1 MRFVGEDK
9 ETTRP
14 KDAWR
19 ISPDSFVNVLL
30 ALIAELTVR
39 VGLREREKTDSVA
52 EPASVSLSSSSELP
66 PLFRHLRLAEVMPRS
81 SCEVGEDMER
91 RWDFIR
97 AMLFSLASFSS
108 CRACFSLASSMTSSS
123 TSLSWS
129 RTLFDISSSCAFSN
143 SDLVFD
149 SSSSSRWAEWSAES
163 SWRESVCNLYAVCS
177 LRRRP
182 SAFMRRFLNAEGEK
196 GSVAAGDE
204 EGKRAWLMLR
214 VRNSSFSIK
223 CVGSCMVCCFGG
235 LFGLEKKLNLP
246 PVEADAFAVD
256 ADSMVAR
263 VGRFRSFAAAR
274 SGKVSRDDIF
284 EDGEHDSGSVAGTP
298 IATGA
303 LEPENHE
310 LRPPRGFSSILI
322 TPSRSP
328 VNVGMN
334 SSSNSI
340 CVFSFFGVFRS
351 GLLELDFVRNG
362 SKAVSDR

>member
-1 MRFVGEDK
+1 M
-9 ETTRP
+9 
-14 KDAWR
+14 
-19 ISPDSFVNVLL
+19 
-30 ALIAELTVR
+30 
-39 VGLREREKTDSVA
+39 
-52 EPASVSLSSSSELP
+52 
-66 PLFRHLRLAEVMPRS
+66 
-81 SCEVGEDMER
+81 
-91 RWDFIR
+91 
-97 AMLFSLASFSS
+97 
-108 CRACFSLASSMTSSS
+108 
-123 TSLSWS
+123 
-129 RTLFDISSSCAFSN
+129 
-143 SDLVFD
+143 
-149 SSSSSRWAEWSAES
+149 
-163 SWRESVCNLYAVCS
+163 
-177 LRRRP
+177 
-182 SAFMRRFLNAEGEK
+182 NAEGEK

-204 EGKRAWLMLR
+204 EGKSAWLMSR

-223 CVGSCMVCCFGG
+223 YVGSCMVCCFGG

-246 PVEADAFAVD
+246 PVEVGAFVGVD

-274 SGKVSRDDIF
+274 SGEVSRDDIF
-284 EDGEHDSGSVAGTP
+284 EDGEHDSCSVTGTP

-340 CVFSFFGVFRS
+340 CVFSFFGLFRS